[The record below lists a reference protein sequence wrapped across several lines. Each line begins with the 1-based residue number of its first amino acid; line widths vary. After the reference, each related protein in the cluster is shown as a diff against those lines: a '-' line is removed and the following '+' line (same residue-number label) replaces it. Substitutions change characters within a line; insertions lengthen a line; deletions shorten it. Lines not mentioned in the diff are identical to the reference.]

1 MPTNKAAYLITNGQP
16 LEVKVAPYTSPS
28 PSQIVIRAHA
38 VAINPVDWGTQAMGH
53 IIFPWLKLP
62 TIIGSDVSGEVV
74 EIGADV
80 KKFQIG
86 DRIVGQCL
94 VFQHNNSPEGAF
106 QEYVVLEESV
116 ICKIPDG
123 LSYENA
129 AVLPLGLSTASCG
142 LFQEDFLALDFPSL
156 ETKPE
161 NGKWLLI
168 WGGSTSVGCNA
179 IQLAVAAGYSVV
191 TTSSP
196 KNFELVKK
204 LGAKEFFDHNSPT
217 AVEDIISFLKGKTIV
232 GAFAIGSPTTERN
245 GFGAGEN
252 CLEIVKRSEGVK
264 YVAMAMHGPAELAP
278 EGVKAAFVT
287 GEDFESNE
295 VGKMIYGEFLPKALA
310 EGKYICAPEAL
321 VVGKGLEKLEEAFAV
336 QRKGVSAKK
345 VVVSL

>member
-16 LEVKVAPYTSPS
+16 LEVKEAPYTSPS
-28 PSQIVIRAHA
+28 PSQIVIKSHA
-38 VAINPVDWGTQAMGH
+38 VAINPVDWATQAMGH
-53 IIFPWLKLP
+53 IIFPWIKLP
-62 TIIGSDVSGEVV
+62 TVIGSDVAGEVV
-74 EIGADV
+74 ELGTGV
-80 KKFQIG
+80 QKFNIG

-94 VFQHNNSPEGAF
+94 AFLHNNAAEGAF

-116 ICKIPDG
+116 TCKIPDS

-142 LFQEDFLALDFPSL
+142 LFQKDFLALDFPTL
-156 ETKPE
+156 EPKP

-179 IQLAVAAGYSVV
+179 VQLATLAGYSVV
-191 TTSSP
+191 STSSP

-204 LGAKEFFDHNSPT
+204 LGAREVFDHNSPT
-217 AVEDIISFLKGKTIV
+217 AVEDIVKFLEGKEIV
-232 GAFAIGSPTTERN
+232 GAFAIGGPKTERN

-264 YVAMAMHGPAELAP
+264 FVAMAMHGPAELAP

-287 GEDFESNE
+287 GGEFKSNE
-295 VGKMIYGEFLPKALA
+295 VGRMIYGEFLPKALA
-310 EGKYICAPEAL
+310 EGKYVCAPEAL
-321 VVGKGLEKLEEAFAV
+321 VVGKGLEKIEEAFAV
-336 QRKGVSAKK
+336 QKKGVSAKK
-345 VVVSL
+345 IVVSL